1 MEVTRVEQRACIK
14 IVVLRGR
21 NAMECHSELVE
32 ALENNAPPYRTVARW
47 EQSGGGEQAV
57 TVYPLG
63 AWGMSPG
70 TRGWTHKLD
79 LTRFSGNKLRSSSS
93 KGTVSVTVPDE
104 IGNGTEREDVAL
116 DRQINLEVD
125 NDDVHRLLDTHNQE
139 LAIDELI
146 EIHE

>member
-14 IVVLRGR
+14 IAVLRGR
-21 NAMECHSELVE
+21 NAMECLSELVE

-47 EQSGGGEQAV
+47 
-57 TVYPLG
+57 
-63 AWGMSPG
+63 
-70 TRGWTHKLD
+70 
-79 LTRFSGNKLRSSSS
+79 LTETQ
-93 KGTVSVTVPDE
+93 TVSVTVPDE

-116 DRQINLEVD
+116 DGQINLEVD